1 MKSLWLSPALV
12 GLVMLGCGEDTTMPP
27 VAKTVPHELEAHG
40 DVRVDD
46 YYWLQER
53 ESPEVIAYLEAENN
67 YTDAAMADSAEL
79 RDTLFKEI
87 KGRIKQNDDTV
98 PVPYRG
104 GYYYKRY
111 VDGQEYP
118 IHCRKVGSLDATE
131 EEVLDVNQVAVGHEF
146 CSVSGQKVSP
156 GGGVLAYPVD
166 HVGRRKYTIRFKD
179 LATGDDLPDT
189 IKEVTSDL
197 VWANDDRTLFYV
209 KQDPVT
215 LRAFQVYRHVLGTDP
230 AEDEL
235 IYEEEDETFSVSL
248 RKTRS
253 ERFILMESEQTL
265 STEVRVLDADA
276 PKVEP
281 RLIQRREPDH
291 EYHVAHQGDRWL
303 IRTNLEASNFR
314 LMEAPLDNPIRE
326 NWRELVPN
334 RDDVFLS
341 GVDAFADHI
350 VLTERRDGL
359 RRLRLLPADGGES
372 FEITFDNPAPVVW
385 VDQNLVYDTP
395 TVRVGFES
403 LNVPESIYDF
413 DTTSRELTLL
423 KRKEMLGGFDSDN
436 YVVERLAAPARDG
449 VQVPISLV
457 YRRGLVTDGSNPLLL
472 YGYGSYGSST
482 DPWFN
487 PEVISLLD
495 RGFVYAIAH
504 VRGGQELGRWWY
516 EDGKL
521 LRKKNTFTDFIDSA
535 RHLAAAGYT
544 EPGQIFARGGSAGGL
559 LMGAISNMA
568 PELFA
573 GIIAE
578 VPWVDV
584 VTCMLDHS
592 IPLTTSE
599 FDEWGNPEDRE
610 YYDYML
616 SYSPY
621 DNVSA
626 MAYPHMLVTAGL
638 HDSQVQYWEAAK
650 WVAKLRATKTDDH
663 RLLLKTD
670 MNSGHGGPSGRY
682 NSYEETALVY
692 AFILKALEG

>member
-1 MKSLWLSPALV
+1 
-12 GLVMLGCGEDTTMPP
+12 
-27 VAKTVPHELEAHG
+27 
-40 DVRVDD
+40 
-46 YYWLQER
+46 
-53 ESPEVIAYLEAENN
+53 
-67 YTDAAMADSAEL
+67 
-79 RDTLFKEI
+79 
-87 KGRIKQNDDTV
+87 
-98 PVPYRG
+98 
-104 GYYYKRY
+104 
-111 VDGQEYP
+111 
-118 IHCRKVGSLDATE
+118 
-131 EEVLDVNQVAVGHEF
+131 
-146 CSVSGQKVSP
+146 
-156 GGGVLAYPVD
+156 
-166 HVGRRKYTIRFKD
+166 
-179 LATGDDLPDT
+179 
-189 IKEVTSDL
+189 
-197 VWANDDRTLFYV
+197 
-209 KQDPVT
+209 
-215 LRAFQVYRHVLGTDP
+215 
-230 AEDEL
+230 
-235 IYEEEDETFSVSL
+235 
-248 RKTRS
+248 
-253 ERFILMESEQTL
+253 MESEQTL

-276 PKVEP
+276 PKIDP
-281 RLIQRREPDH
+281 RLLQRREPDH

-535 RHLAAAGYT
+535 LYLAAAGYT

-584 VTCMLDHS
+584 VTCMFDHS